1 MRSPIKNLKKK
12 TNSISKIK
20 EIIPK
25 GSIVQAYPFYDGA
38 IEFSLCESD
47 RYVIGATKSPVV
59 HEFWNYAA
67 KDAKRI
73 SVIADRLYPS
83 LNENTFDLLR
93 KSWYSYK
100 DPYVRSALFFLLNRC
115 SSLGMIT
122 HGELNTENYN
132 PISINDL
139 RTFSVTNFQVTLI
152 PKEQEY
158 TASKDVDINL
168 FNAPDYYFDLL
179 NTEQTI
185 GLEESPFKH
194 TKFLN
199 DFKNKPSI
207 FVYKIHPRLLK
218 VKNYSK
224 ILLDQYGRQTADPE
238 QAKEIILHNVR

>member
-59 HEFWNYAA
+59 HEFWDYAI
-67 KDAKRI
+67 KDSKRV
-73 SVIADRLYPS
+73 SVIADRLYPN
-83 LNENTFDLLR
+83 LNQDTFDLLR

-122 HGELNTENYN
+122 HGELNTTNYN
-132 PISINDL
+132 PISINEL
-139 RTFSVTNFQVTLI
+139 RTFNITNFHTTLL
-152 PKEQEY
+152 PKEEDY
-158 TASKDVDINL
+158 TVSKDVDISL
-168 FNAPDYYFDLL
+168 FNAPNYYFDLL

-185 GLEESPFKH
+185 GLEESPFRH

-199 DFKNKPSI
+199 DFKSKPSI

-218 VKNYSK
+218 AKNYSK
-224 ILLDQYGRQTADPE
+224 IFLDQYGRETKEAN
-238 QAKEIILHNVR
+238 AKEIILYNV

>member
-1 MRSPIKNLKKK
+1 LKKT
-12 TNSISKIK
+12 TNSISTIK
-20 EIIPK
+20 DIIPK
-25 GSIVQAYPFYDGA
+25 GSVVQAYPFYDGA
-38 IEFSLCESD
+38 IGFSLCESD
-47 RYVIGATKSPVV
+47 RYVIGVTKSPVV
-59 HEFWNYAA
+59 HEFWNYVT
-67 KDAKRI
+67 KDAKKI

-139 RTFSVTNFQVTLI
+139 RTFSVTNFHTTLL
-152 PKEQEY
+152 PKEEEY
-158 TASKDVDINL
+158 SAPKDIDVNL

-199 DFKNKPSI
+199 DFDDKPSV

-218 VKNYSK
+218 IKNYSK
-224 ILLDQYGRQTADPE
+224 ILLDQYGRQTTDAG

>member
-38 IEFSLCESD
+38 MEFSLCESD
-47 RYVIGATKSPVV
+47 RYVVGATKSPVV
-59 HEFWNYAA
+59 HEFWDYAI

-73 SVIADRLYPS
+73 SIIADRLYPN
-83 LNENTFDLLR
+83 LNQETFDLLR

-122 HGELNTENYN
+122 HGELNTANYN
-132 PISINDL
+132 PISINEL
-139 RTFSVTNFQVTLI
+139 RTFSIANFHTILL
-152 PKEQEY
+152 PKEKEY
-158 TASKDVDINL
+158 TVTENVDINL
-168 FNAPDYYFDLL
+168 FYAPDYYFDLL

-185 GLEESPFKH
+185 GLEESPFRH
-194 TKFLN
+194 TRFLN
-199 DFKNKPSI
+199 DFKNKRCI
-207 FVYKIHPRLLK
+207 FVYKAHPRLLK

-224 ILLDQYGRQTADPE
+224 ILLDQYGRATTDAVL
-238 QAKEIILHNVR
+238 AKEIILHNV